1 MTVVLWV
8 LQILLGLAFLM
19 FGFPKAFQPVKVA
32 KRLTWALA
40 LPRWFLRFIGGAEM
54 LGGIGLI
61 LPAATNILPWLTVAA
76 AIGLMVVM
84 LSAIIFHI
92 ARREYPVLGVNT
104 VLLLLAAFVVVGR
117 SACALF

>member
-8 LQILLGLAFLM
+8 LQSLLGLAFLM

-76 AIGLMVVM
+76 ASGLMVVM

-117 SACALF
+117 SAWAPF